1 MITLPEEIRSGQP
14 AEAVADD
21 ASEFQAIRYSVRR
34 DAEDGTATDVS
45 IVLDLQNHRALRAY
59 LEGNPNAASVTLVF
73 DAPNGLL
80 PPDPMG
86 PAIVACNDFLSSIA
100 VASERN
106 DVFPGDFYNAAATLY
121 ADLRAAVYSGAPT
134 AKIPFPE
141 TTKPAYP
148 TTLSDIPMLETMITT
163 LIDVAYEAAH
173 GDSDVWCGGTGDFLE
188 AGFSKTLALVDTVK
202 ESFAV

>member
-1 MITLPEEIRSGQP
+1 MTTLPYEIRLGEP
-14 AEAVADD
+14 DEAVADD
-21 ASEFQAIRYSVRR
+21 PSEFQAVRYDVRR
-34 DAEDGTATDVS
+34 DANDTTATDVRV
-45 IVLDLQNHRALRAY
+45 VLDLNNHRALRAY
-59 LEGNPNAASVTLVF
+59 LEGNPNAASVTLIF

-86 PAIVACNDFLSSIA
+86 PAIVACNDFLSSVA
-100 VASERN
+100 AASERN
-106 DVFPGDFYNAAATLY
+106 DVLPGDFYNAAATLY

-134 AKIPFPE
+134 AKTPFPE
-141 TTKPAYP
+141 ATKPAYP
-148 TTLSDIPMLETMITT
+148 TTLSGIPMLETMITT

-173 GDSDVWCGGTGDFLE
+173 GDSDVWCGGTGDFTE